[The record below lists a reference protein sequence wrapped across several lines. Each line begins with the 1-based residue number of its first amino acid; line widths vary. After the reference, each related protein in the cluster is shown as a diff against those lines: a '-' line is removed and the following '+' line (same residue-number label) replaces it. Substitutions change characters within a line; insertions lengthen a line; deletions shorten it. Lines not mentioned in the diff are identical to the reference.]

1 MTSAVRILGNIQL
14 VYHTFYF
21 NMTIRKLKLF
31 PLIYFLILK
40 SKISI
45 CNIFSIF
52 SIIIRKTFYEDE
64 IFLKSYMEK
73 RIATL
78 CINKKKKITNEHTR
92 GNDWCAMK
100 MVHATVCSA
109 WIDASRKGTQIY
121 FCHKNV
127 LFPVSTH
134 FIFWCEQSEKSR
146 KYIFFIIMKW
156 KLLYFITLII

>member
-78 CINKKKKITNEHTR
+78 CINKKKNNKRTHTHV
-92 GNDWCAMK
+92 GM
-100 MVHATVCSA
+100 
-109 WIDASRKGTQIY
+109 IDVRWKWFMQQFVPLELMFQG
-121 FCHKNV
+121 KE
-127 LFPVSTH
+127 LK
-134 FIFWCEQSEKSR
+134 FIFVIKMFYFLFQHILSSGVNNLKSLAN
-146 KYIFFIIMKW
+146 IFF
-156 KLLYFITLII
+156 LS